1 MFQSNRFHPIRAVF
15 TLLVLLTTT
24 LESMAGP
31 DAWVTKTIVG
41 WNGSSRY
48 TFLRDSSLYTEGWDT
63 VGQARFWR
71 EVITMTSDTC
81 IINIAS
87 CRKPVERVSRSVWM
101 NQTELEKI
109 CFKDSLSQL
118 HCIAPTEQLYVTAG
132 KREFYEVK
140 KTLDDI
146 NQAIQVFR
154 KHGCDPFYAQA
165 ILLIES
171 PGKGAARS
179 YVGARGPFQ
188 LMPAVARRF
197 GLKVSK
203 YHDDRLDM
211 NKAGMA
217 AARLINTGC
226 VPYIRKF
233 LDEKGIPYQEHDL
246 WFRLLVLHAYHAGA
260 GNVRC
265 VINALDPKA
274 GGLQL
279 FEQIWQTT
287 CGGFKNESQ
296 NYSQIALAS
305 LMNFDELIEQ
315 DGDTVFLVKGDRM
328 LSRYSR
334 AGMKP
339 WEAYEFLQAS
349 LRAYEHD
356 LIDDMIPYE
365 YFIRQVGQIRKEFT
379 HWASVITLASRDVI
393 LKPYPASEEHVSLLA
408 GELSKRRR
416 FDEAIKLLKLNLD
429 MHPGSPALYDS
440 LAKAY
445 RKSGDQKMADLYAGK
460 AQAAAALQPE
470 DKPNE

>member
-1 MFQSNRFHPIRAVF
+1 ML
-15 TLLVLLTTT
+15 LLVLALTAR
-24 LESMAGP
+24 SWVSAGP
-31 DAWVTKTIVG
+31 DLWVTKTIVG
-41 WNGSSRY
+41 WNGTSKY
-48 TFLRDSSLYTEGWDT
+48 TFLRDSALYKEGWDT

-71 EVITMTSDTC
+71 EVITLTSDTC

-87 CRKPVERVSRSVWM
+87 CRKPVERVSRSIWM
-101 NQTELEKI
+101 NQTELQKI
-109 CFKDSLSQL
+109 CFKDSLAQI
-118 HCIAPTEQLYVTAG
+118 HCLAPTDQFYVTAG

-146 NQAIQVFR
+146 HQAVQVFQ
-154 KHGCDPFYAQA
+154 KYGCDPFYAQA

-197 GLKVSK
+197 GLKVTK

-233 LDEKGIPYQEHDL
+233 LQEKGIAYQETDL

-265 VINALDPKA
+265 VINALNPTA

-279 FEQIWQTT
+279 FEQVWKTT

-315 DGDTVFLVKGDRM
+315 DDDTVFLVQGDR
-328 LSRYSR
+328 LLAHYSR
-334 AGMKP
+334 AGVKP
-339 WEAYEFLQAS
+339 WEAYDFLQSA

-356 LIDDMIPYE
+356 LIDDMIPYD
-365 YFIRQVGQIRKEFT
+365 YFIRQVEQIRKEFS
-379 HWASVITLASRDVI
+379 HWASVITLASREIV
-393 LKPYPASEEHVSLLA
+393 LKPYPASEEHISMLA

-416 FDEAIKLLKLNLD
+416 FDAAIRLLKLNLD
-429 MHPGSPALYDS
+429 IHPGSPALYDNIS
-440 LAKAY
+440 KAY
-445 RKSGDQKMADLYAGK
+445 RKSGDRKMADLYAGK
-460 AQAAAALQPE
+460 AQSAASLTPS
-470 DKPNE
+470 D